1 MIDQQPLAA
10 LHDIVA
16 APAASWWPLA
26 PGWYAAAL
34 LVLLMV
40 VLSSRALWHYYQRRR
55 LRKLALRALRLP
67 FTDFNAITL
76 TLKQACLGYFDPQQ
90 IARLSGPQWFAF
102 LQQQL
107 PSGVQAKHA
116 ATLEQLQQ
124 TAYQPSS
131 AAGCELYQG
140 FARLW
145 LRHALPPRSNRHD

>member
-1 MIDQQPLAA
+1 MIDQQPLAE

-40 VLSSRALWHYYQRRR
+40 VLSSRALWRYHQRRR
-55 LRKLALRALRLP
+55 LRNLALRALRLP

-90 IARLSGPQWFAF
+90 IAQLSGQQWFAF

-107 PSGVQAKHA
+107 PSRVQAQYA
-116 ATLEQLQQ
+116 AALEQLQQ
-124 TAYQPSS
+124 VAYQPSS
-131 AAGCELYQG
+131 RSDCDAYQA
-140 FARLW
+140 FARAW
-145 LRHALPPRSNRHD
+145 LRHALPPRSYRHD